1 MRGGFRGELKEKG
14 KNRKAGKKE
23 RKREGEG
30 KMKESEKIFQIETPK
45 PEIRIE
51 NFGSLD
57 VIESNDPKNNS
68 IDEIKLE
75 MKD

>member
-1 MRGGFRGELKEKG
+1 M
-14 KNRKAGKKE
+14 KE
-23 RKREGEG
+23 R
-30 KMKESEKIFQIETPK
+30 EKIFQIETPK

-51 NFGSLD
+51 NFGSLN